1 MTAIYRNE
9 HQAVAMAMS
18 VDRISTCRPASWQAD
33 YRSGFTEELTSK
45 PDPLERLTT
54 IERLAQDAMTRSLI
68 KRRTDRMTFL
78 ALVAKYG
85 ADDRERAAAINEL
98 ADMLDSPAPSKFR
111 RVCVWAW
118 ACVAFRRGIKTR
130 LMESGEKHR
139 STMYRWRKGIVAQ
152 LDDLEQLA
160 ESILSPE
167 LLERGLTEA
176 E

>member
-9 HQAVAMAMS
+9 HQAVALAMS
-18 VDRISTCRPASWQAD
+18 VDRISTCRPASWQSD
-33 YRSGFTEELTSK
+33 YRSGFTEELTAK
-45 PDPLERLTT
+45 PEPLERLTT

-68 KRRTDRMTFL
+68 KRKTDRMTFL

-85 ADDRERAAAINEL
+85 ADEKERAAAINEL

-118 ACVAFRRGIKTR
+118 ACVAFRRGIKTK

-139 STMYRWRKGIVAQ
+139 STLYRWRKGISAQ
-152 LDDLEQLA
+152 LDDLEQRA

-176 E
+176 A